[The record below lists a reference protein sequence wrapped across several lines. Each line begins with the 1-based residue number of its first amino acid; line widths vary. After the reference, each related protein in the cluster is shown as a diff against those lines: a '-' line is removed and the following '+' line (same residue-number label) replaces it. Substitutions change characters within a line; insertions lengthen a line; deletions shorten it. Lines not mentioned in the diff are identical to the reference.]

1 MLSSERRAKRPPD
14 AKSSRYRVV
23 FANRSVVT
31 AVRVEMAR
39 ARSRG
44 GPRWR
49 VRSALVLLLAI
60 LAGVCLTGADSY
72 AVLPVNHL
80 TPKDFLA
87 VPSTCDG
94 VELINPTFPAANAS
108 VVYKEF
114 SPDSGASRFL
124 SHCVFSCTAAFQTVP
139 GDRAVASARSR
150 SRVSR
155 VPARVPLAQTL
166 RRGRA
171 GTRVASPTVATW
183 RLDPPGTSPPRVPSS
198 AVKSS
203 SRSTLR
209 DSRS

>member
-72 AVLPVNHL
+72 AVLPVNHVHPRDL
-80 TPKDFLA
+80 FA
-87 VPSTCDG
+87 VPHTCEG
-94 VELINPTFPAANAS
+94 VELTNPTFPAANAS

-114 SPDSGASRFL
+114 SADSGASRF
-124 SHCVFSCTAAFQTVP
+124 
-139 GDRAVASARSR
+139 
-150 SRVSR
+150 
-155 VPARVPLAQTL
+155 
-166 RRGRA
+166 
-171 GTRVASPTVATW
+171 
-183 RLDPPGTSPPRVPSS
+183 
-198 AVKSS
+198 
-203 SRSTLR
+203 
-209 DSRS
+209 

>member
-1 MLSSERRAKRPPD
+1 MLSSERRTKRPPD

-72 AVLPVNHL
+72 AVLPVNHVH
-80 TPKDFLA
+80 PRDFLA
-87 VPSTCDG
+87 VPNTCEG
-94 VELINPTFPAANAS
+94 VELTNPTFPAANAS

-114 SPDSGASRFL
+114 SADSGASRF
-124 SHCVFSCTAAFQTVP
+124 
-139 GDRAVASARSR
+139 
-150 SRVSR
+150 
-155 VPARVPLAQTL
+155 
-166 RRGRA
+166 
-171 GTRVASPTVATW
+171 
-183 RLDPPGTSPPRVPSS
+183 
-198 AVKSS
+198 
-203 SRSTLR
+203 
-209 DSRS
+209 